1 MKINLKHI
9 SPNKIILGLV
19 MMLVFNYGAAQGQ
32 PQQGLMSRL
41 IEIKYGTELYL
52 TMELKSDSKSDLKTE
67 KKDSA
72 LALYN
77 TMRWKLDGFVYQLS
91 SVLIMQNSPK
101 TFKKL
106 DAWCYTQN
114 NSKLNKESS
123 KLIAQ
128 HVASFAEID
137 ALYQNQIAPKLYN
150 QPKTLNL
157 TTNVF
162 YLLKDSYTIIKGLSD
177 LKTRKAMAILE
188 LLDHARLLSPMEI
201 GKGGIALFKA
211 GKAQKLVYAGGKM
224 PWDKVK
230 KTEGEVLKEYAIS
243 NGVPIEIAY

>member
-1 MKINLKHI
+1 MKMNLK
-9 SPNKIILGLV
+9 SNGSKLQMVGLV
-19 MMLVFNYGAAQGQ
+19 MMLVFNCGAAHAQ

-52 TMELKSDSKSDLKTE
+52 TTQLKSDSKTE

-101 TFKKL
+101 TFKQL
-106 DAWCYTQN
+106 EAWSYDQK
-114 NSKLNKESS
+114 NSVLNLASNKS
-123 KLIAQ
+123 IAQ

-137 ALYQNQIAPKLYN
+137 DLYQSQIAPKLYN
-150 QPKTLNL
+150 QPKSLNL

-177 LKTRKAMAILE
+177 LKTRKTMAILE
-188 LLDHARLLSPMEI
+188 ILDHARLLGPVDI
-201 GKGGIALFKA
+201 GKG
-211 GKAQKLVYAGGKM
+211 
-224 PWDKVK
+224 VK
-230 KTEGEVLKEYAIS
+230 
-243 NGVPIEIAY
+243 

>member
-1 MKINLKHI
+1 MNLNPSEPKT
-9 SPNKIILGLV
+9 KIIGLV
-19 MMLVFNYGAAQGQ
+19 VMLVLNCGASLAQ

-52 TMELKSDSKSDLKTE
+52 TTQLKNETNPA

-91 SVLIMQNSPK
+91 SILIMQNSPK
-101 TFKKL
+101 NFKQL
-106 DAWCYTQN
+106 DAWCYDQEN
-114 NSKLNKESS
+114 PNLNLSS
-123 KLIAQ
+123 NKLIAQ

-137 ALYQNQIAPKLYN
+137 ALYQNQIVPKLYN
-150 QPKTLNL
+150 QPKSLNL

-177 LKTRKAMAILE
+177 LKTRKTMAIIE
-188 LLDHARLLSPMEI
+188 MLDHARLLSPGEV
-201 GKGGIALFKA
+201 GKGIK
-211 GKAQKLVYAGGKM
+211 
-224 PWDKVK
+224 
-230 KTEGEVLKEYAIS
+230 
-243 NGVPIEIAY
+243 